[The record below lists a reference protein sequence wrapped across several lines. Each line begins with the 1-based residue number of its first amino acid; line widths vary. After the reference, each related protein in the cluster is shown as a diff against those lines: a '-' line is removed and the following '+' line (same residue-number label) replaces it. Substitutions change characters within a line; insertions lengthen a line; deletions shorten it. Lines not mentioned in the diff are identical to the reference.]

1 MSTSH
6 DHSHGDEDE
15 LEVHMNPTFLR
26 VGTFGCGH
34 TATGNVGSRY
44 PQAVPCWGLGRTYY
58 TVPVGNVDPTTSMVS
73 NEFSNPVLISLER
86 GTPSNNCREY
96 MAMTKRTE

>member
-1 MSTSH
+1 MGTLPLAMSEVGILRLSH
-6 DHSHGDEDE
+6 
-15 LEVHMNPTFLR
+15 V
-26 VGTFGCGH
+26 
-34 TATGNVGSRY
+34 
-44 PQAVPCWGLGRTYY
+44 RTYY
-58 TVPVGNVDPTTSMVS
+58 TVPVGNVDPTTMVS